1 MNVIELGEYEWKTY
15 SQIHSDSEA
24 LANYLMAKDLVPKR
38 DTEEGQIRFMALYAK
53 NREEWV
59 VTDFACIL
67 SGVTVVTLYDTLGKD
82 SLEYILDQTYIKTCV
97 LSADK
102 LKNIVELKK
111 EGKLPL
117 LTQVVYFDEV
127 KPAD

>member
-1 MNVIELGEYEWKTY
+1 MARLVSLLRYGPRILSLLFMINLVLIELGEYEWKTY

-38 DTEEGQIRFMALYAK
+38 DTEDGQIRFMALYAK

-82 SLEYILDQTYIKTCV
+82 SLEYILD
-97 LSADK
+97 
-102 LKNIVELKK
+102 
-111 EGKLPL
+111 
-117 LTQVVYFDEV
+117 
-127 KPAD
+127 